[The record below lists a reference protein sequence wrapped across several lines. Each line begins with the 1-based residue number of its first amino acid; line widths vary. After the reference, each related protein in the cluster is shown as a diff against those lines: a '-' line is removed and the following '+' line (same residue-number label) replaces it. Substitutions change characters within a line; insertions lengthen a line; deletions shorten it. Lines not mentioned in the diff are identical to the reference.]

1 MFDQMKNLKQLAS
14 MLGNADQIKERM
26 EQVQAELAKKTV
38 DADAGAG
45 AVRVTVNGKFEVVKF
60 TLDPSMLA
68 ALTDETAD
76 AADNQA
82 LLEDLIAAAVNEAM
96 RRAQEMVKQE
106 MMSLAPGLNLP
117 GLTDPHA

>member
-1 MFDQMKNLKQLAS
+1 

-38 DADAGAG
+38 EADAGAG
-45 AVRVTVNGKFEVVKF
+45 AVRVTVNGKFEVVNL

-96 RRAQEMVKQE
+96 RRAQEMVRQE

-117 GLTDPHA
+117 GLTDPNA

>member
-38 DADAGAG
+38 EADAGAG
-45 AVRVTVNGKFEVVKF
+45 AVRVTVNGKFEVVNL

-96 RRAQEMVKQE
+96 RRAQEMVRQE

-117 GLTDPHA
+117 GLTDPNA